1 MTVLVCFVAGTQ
13 PGLASE
19 PMPSI
24 ASTDPAGVNG
34 LASFIQPEELKR
46 LLAQDGTDGQAPPRV
61 VLIDARDPLAY
72 ASGHLPGAINLEPDK
87 WRTPKTK
94 PGQGLSQYVYRQAD
108 GSPDVA
114 YYERM
119 LGEAGVRADDTV
131 VVYGNHAGKKDGTVP
146 AMLLDW
152 LGQERVRFLDGVGV
166 DRWRLAGGVLATET
180 SALEPTTYRADPRPG
195 FVWNE
200 PDVLDNLTNPD
211 VVMYDTRSLEEW
223 TGENK
228 RGNARGGHLP
238 GAMRINYT
246 DMLTDDK
253 RVKSADA
260 MRAMLEAQGVTRDK
274 QVVLYCQ
281 TATRVS
287 LPYLVMRDLG
297 YPRVSIY
304 DASWFEWGNRDDTPI
319 DREAPVNPG

>member
-1 MTVLVCFVAGTQ
+1 MAALFCALTAVQ
-13 PGLASE
+13 PGRAGGPIPPLDTAGE
-19 PMPSI
+19 
-24 ASTDPAGVNG
+24 AGVNG
-34 LASFIQPEELKR
+34 LASFIEPDELKA
-46 LLAQDGTDGQAPPRV
+46 LIGHGSDASPRV
-61 VLIDARDPLAY
+61 VLIDARSPLDY
-72 ASGHLPGAINLEPDK
+72 AAGHLPGAINLEPNK
-87 WRTPKTK
+87 WRTPSAK

-152 LGQERVRFLDGVGV
+152 LGHDRVRFLDGVGV
-166 DRWRLAGGVLATET
+166 DRWRSAGGVLSTEGVR
-180 SALEPTTYRADPRPG
+180 LEPTTYRAEPRAG

-200 PDVLDNLTNPD
+200 PDVLANLTNPD
-211 VVMYDTRSLEEW
+211 VVMYDTRSLQEW

-228 RGNARGGHLP
+228 RDNARGGHLP

-246 DMLTDDK
+246 DMLTADK

-260 MRAMLEAQGVTRDK
+260 MRAMLDEQGVTPDK

-304 DASWFEWGNRDDTPI
+304 DASWFEWGNREDTPI
-319 DREAPVNPG
+319 QRETPAESG

>member
-1 MTVLVCFVAGTQ
+1 MQ
-13 PGLASE
+13 PGWAGGPIPPLDTADE
-19 PMPSI
+19 
-24 ASTDPAGVNG
+24 AGVNG
-34 LASFIQPEELKR
+34 LASFIEPDELKA
-46 LLAQDGTDGQAPPRV
+46 LIGHGSAGDDASPRV
-61 VLIDARDPLAY
+61 VLIDARAPLDY
-72 ASGHLPGAINLEPDK
+72 AAGHLPGAINLEPNK
-87 WRTPKTK
+87 WRTPSAK

-152 LGQERVRFLDGVGV
+152 LGHDRVRFLDGVGV
-166 DRWRLAGGVLATET
+166 DRWQSAGGVLSTEGVH
-180 SALEPTTYRADPRPG
+180 LEPTTYRAEPRAG

-200 PDVLDNLTNPD
+200 PDVLANLTNPD
-211 VVMYDTRSLEEW
+211 VVMYDTRSLQEW

-228 RGNARGGHLP
+228 RDNARGGHLP

-246 DMLTDDK
+246 DMLTADK

-260 MRAMLEAQGVTRDK
+260 MRAMLDEQGVTPDK

-297 YPRVSIY
+297 YPRISIY

-319 DREAPVNPG
+319 QREAPAESG